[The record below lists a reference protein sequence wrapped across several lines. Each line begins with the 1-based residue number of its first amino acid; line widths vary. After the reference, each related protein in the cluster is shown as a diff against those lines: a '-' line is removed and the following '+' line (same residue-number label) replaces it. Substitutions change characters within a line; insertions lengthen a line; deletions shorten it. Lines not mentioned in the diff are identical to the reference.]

1 MIGGRGQGGREMRW
15 RGGVKGDGCT
25 KGEWTVSGYKMR
37 LSHWTIGRLLE
48 QSRIV
53 QSSPQTAAP

>member
-1 MIGGRGQGGREMRW
+1 MRW

-25 KGEWTVSGYKMR
+25 KGEWTVSGYKTG
-37 LSHWTIGRLLE
+37 LSHWTIGRLLG